1 MLAGFKSGAVLAAI
15 IPAGRQVKD
24 AEAGSKAEGRSLPI
38 WRAAADGRRG
48 RPGELLGGGRRG
60 DAVRVERGAQ
70 LTGAE
75 TGGQGSH
82 PAVCCQEHGGRV
94 GAPVAPKLGFDD
106 TRAADREACGETRER
121 E

>member
-1 MLAGFKSGAVLAAI
+1 VFSGGKSGAALAAI
-15 IPAGRQVKD
+15 VPAGRQVKD
-24 AEAGSKAEGRSLPI
+24 AEEGRKPEGRSLPI

-48 RPGELLGGGRRG
+48 RPGELPGGGRRG
-60 DAVRVERGAQ
+60 DAVRVERGTPR
-70 LTGAE
+70 TGVE
-75 TGGQGSH
+75 TGGEGSH
-82 PAVCCQEHGGRV
+82 HAVCCQEHCGRV